1 MRAHGWVSPFLLM
14 RRGRVSS
21 PELPSLFAWI
31 AGIAIGAQSV
41 PRILTE
47 DFAESLVYTW
57 KKLVNSL

>member
-1 MRAHGWVSPFLLM
+1 M